1 MRVMKIVTVVGA
13 RPQFVKAA
21 VVSRAIQKSN
31 ANGGTSRLTEVIVHT
46 GQHYDETMSQVFF
59 DEMEIPIPAYNLGVG
74 SGSHAAQTGEILMK
88 LEPVLLAER
97 PDVVLVY
104 GDTNSTLAAAL
115 TAAKLNMPIGHVEAG
130 LRSYNRAMPEEIN
143 RILTDRISTFLF
155 CPTPT
160 SVSILRQEGITQG
173 VHLTG
178 DVMFDASL
186 HYAASAETRSN
197 VLAQHH
203 LLPRQYYLAT
213 VHRPVNADVMEQM
226 QQILRAF
233 RRLEFPVVFPVH
245 PRTKKIVDVILAHDG
260 DSGHVSQLRLIE
272 PVGYFDMLTLEKHAR
287 AIITDS
293 GGVQKEAYFFR
304 VPCVTLRE
312 ETEWV
317 ETVESGWNQLCPI
330 NEEEIVKQVYQ
341 ARGGEWTPIFGDGA
355 ASEQIVDILR
365 RNLCCAEAPD
375 S

>member
-1 MRVMKIVTVVGA
+1 MRAMKIVTVVGA

-21 VVSRAIQKSN
+21 VVSRAIQAHN
-31 ANGGTSRLTEVIVHT
+31 AHCEISRLTEVIVHT
-46 GQHYDETMSQVFF
+46 GQHYDETMSQIFF
-59 DEMEIPIPAYNLGVG
+59 EEMEIPTPAYNLGVG

-88 LEPVLLAER
+88 LEPVLLAEQ

-115 TAAKLNMPIGHVEAG
+115 AAAKLNMPIGHVEAG

-143 RILTDRISTFLF
+143 RILTDHISTFLF

-186 HYAASAETRSN
+186 HYAAIAETRSN
-197 VLAQHH
+197 ALAQHR
-203 LLPRQYYLAT
+203 LLPQHYYLAT

-226 QQILRAF
+226 QHILRAF
-233 RRLEFPVVFPVH
+233 CQFEFPVVFPVH
-245 PRTKKIVDVILAHDG
+245 PRTQKIVEAILAHDG
-260 DSGHVSQLRLIE
+260 DFGHVSQLRLIE

-304 VPCVTLRE
+304 VPCVTLRQ

-317 ETVESGWNQLCPI
+317 ETVETGWNRLCAI
-330 NEEEIVKQVYQ
+330 DEEEIV
-341 ARGGEWTPIFGDGA
+341 ARVRSAQGGEWIPVFGDGA
-355 ASEQIVDILR
+355 ASAQIVNILLR
-365 RNLCCAEAPD
+365 DVL
-375 S
+375 SQ